1 MMKLPKRFL
10 ICIPNFLTLC
20 NSLCGFAAILYS
32 LSVYEHAAKADNS
45 MVVLDVLS
53 SCAWIILFAMV
64 FDALD
69 GFVARLLNASS
80 LHGLQMD
87 SLADMVTFGLAPAV
101 ITAIMTHWLTLNK
114 GSWFSSAV
122 VTYILC
128 AVYVGC
134 AALRLATYNVHALL
148 EKKSSDLFTGL
159 PSPGAAAGV
168 CSVVLVWEFFYDKLQ
183 PLAIWLPVYAAV
195 LGLLMVSPIPYFHVG
210 KYLAS
215 LKRRPKRGFL
225 VALIIVIIIA
235 AKLPG
240 LVVLLNLYI
249 FSAPV
254 IWLYKIFRNLHRT
267 QEGAAE

>member
-1 MMKLPKRFL
+1 MKISRRILV
-10 ICIPNFLTLC
+10 CIPNFLTLC

-32 LSVYEHAAKADNS
+32 LSVYEHNAQPDNA
-45 MVVLDVLS
+45 MQILNVLAV
-53 SCAWIILFAMV
+53 CAWIILFAMV

-80 LHGLQMD
+80 LHGIQMD

-101 ITAIMTHWLTLNK
+101 IIAIMTHWLTLENP
-114 GSWFSSAV
+114 SWLGSAV

-148 EKKSSDLFTGL
+148 EKKSGDLFCGL

-168 CSVVLVWEFFYDKLQ
+168 CSVVMVWEFFAEKLQ
-183 PLAIWLPVYAAV
+183 PLAVWLPVYAAL

-215 LKRRPKRGFL
+215 LKKRPRRLVWVIL
-225 VALIIVIIIA
+225 VAAVLIA

-254 IWLYKIFRNLHRT
+254 IWFCKLFCRRKQT
-267 QEGAAE
+267 EGEAA

>member
-1 MMKLPKRFL
+1 MKLSRRFL
-10 ICIPNFLTLC
+10 ICIPNSLTLC
-20 NSLCGFAAILYS
+20 NSLCGFGAILYS

-45 MVVLDVLS
+45 MAVLDVLAA
-53 SCAWIILFAMV
+53 CAWIILFAMV

-80 LHGLQMD
+80 LHGIQMD
-87 SLADMVTFGLAPAV
+87 SLSDMVTFGLAPAV
-101 ITAIMTHWLTLNK
+101 IIAIMTHWLTLGNP
-114 GSWFSSAV
+114 SWMTSAA

-148 EKKSSDLFTGL
+148 EKKSGDLFTGL

-168 CSVVLVWEFFYDKLQ
+168 CSVVLVWGFFYDKLQ
-183 PLAIWLPVYAAV
+183 PLAVWLPVYAAV

-215 LKRRPKRGFL
+215 LKRRPKRGIA
-225 VALIIVIIIA
+225 VAVVIAIIIL

-240 LVVLLNLYI
+240 LVILLNLYI

-254 IWLYKIFRNLHRT
+254 IWLCRMAGRICCCRKET
-267 QEGAAE
+267 AG